1 MASTSQRFDDFS
13 ALCAAILPSE
23 LEALRALPWQ
33 KAAIPLDAVVAQFST
48 ETGLTT
54 LQGAVPFLET
64 EKIAPPEGD
73 DWLHLKN
80 EIFTQFLLAH
90 KALCRAYLHEIQA
103 RHLVRVGDFSP
114 ARMTHVTTELSGMAA
129 ANLAIYIAAQCAE
142 NNPRPTLVVDAD
154 PKGQYVFPLL
164 DFKDVPKVLTEH
176 LQKPSTFKA
185 DLAACVA
192 PLQKNLAYLNL
203 QASSLRPFTD
213 DELSNIVGFLEE
225 DYEHIVVYAGRHR
238 SRFLTQNATTNYAV
252 CNAGFRGELAAITR
266 HASGMHTVLIKSGK
280 SPFDAALNG
289 DFERRAALD
298 FWKQPH
304 DAHHALREFILT
316 ADQATNLI
324 FGGNAERR
332 SLLHCHAGL
341 DLYLHYAGSE
351 AASPEAT
358 LQKLQKKLSAY
369 YPRDSFFSARSATKS
384 MAVLPQRTATAL
396 VETGTEPQLVS
407 LIGAN
412 ELRAAAI
419 FPAGITPAIVA
430 DGVRFSS
437 CGAAGLARFRQT
449 FARGG
454 FTAFGQVPRWRM
466 RHPNALGAVMEQL
479 QI

>member
-1 MASTSQRFDDFS
+1 MVSATQRFDDFS

-23 LEALRALPWQ
+23 VEALRALPWQ
-33 KAAIPLDAVVAQFST
+33 KSPVPLESVAAQFSS
-48 ETGLTT
+48 ETGLTA
-54 LQGAVPFLET
+54 LSGALPFLAT
-64 EKIAPPEGD
+64 EKIVPPEGE

-90 KALCRAYLHEIQA
+90 KALCRAYLYEIQA
-103 RHLVRVGDFSP
+103 RHLTRVGDFIP
-114 ARMTHVTTELSGMAA
+114 ARLTHVTTELSGMEA
-129 ANLAIYIAAQCAE
+129 ANLAIFIAAQCAE
-142 NNPRPTLVVDAD
+142 NKPRPTLVVDAD
-154 PKGQYVFPLL
+154 PKGQFVFPLL
-164 DFKDVPKVLTEH
+164 DFKDAPKVLTEH

-213 DELSNIVGFLEE
+213 EELANIIGFLEE

-238 SRFLTQNATTNYAV
+238 SRFLTQSATTNYAV
-252 CNAGFRGELAAITR
+252 CNAGFRGELAAIAR
-266 HASGMHTVLIKSGK
+266 HANGAHTVLIKSGK

-289 DFERRAALD
+289 DFERRASLD
-298 FWKQPH
+298 FWKKAH

-316 ADQATNLI
+316 ADQALSLS
-324 FGGNAERR
+324 FGGNADRR

-351 AASPEAT
+351 ATTPEAT
-358 LQKLQKKLSAY
+358 LEKLQKKLRAF

-384 MAVLPQRTATAL
+384 MAALPQRTATAL

-419 FPAGITPAIVA
+419 FPAGITPAILA

-437 CGAAGLARFRQT
+437 CSAAGLARFRQT

-454 FTAFGQVPRWRM
+454 FTAFQQTPRWRM
-466 RHPNALGAVMEQL
+466 RQPNALGAVMEQL
-479 QI
+479 QV